1 MTTFNCKRSLAGILL
16 SSLAAMAAQDLPKQ
30 DSPKKDLR
38 AFYSINCV
46 VCHGADGSARG
57 ADGSRLKGQD
67 FTDAKEM
74 KGFSDA
80 ELAKTIRK
88 GKIFGRMPSFKD
100 RLSEAEIMEMV
111 LQVVRKAEKG
121 KAIAPEAPS
130 K

>member
-1 MTTFNCKRSLAGILL
+1 MTVPFAKRGLL
-16 SSLAAMAAQDLPKQ
+16 VLLLTGLPGLAAQEPA
-30 DSPKKDLR
+30 KKDLR
-38 AFYSINCV
+38 AFYSINCI

-74 KGFSDA
+74 KDFTDE

-100 RLSEAEIMEMV
+100 RLSEAEIMELV
-111 LQVVRKAEKG
+111 QQIVRKAEKG
-121 KAIAPEAPS
+121 KVITPEATT

>member
-1 MTTFNCKRSLAGILL
+1 MTFFISKRTLAILL
-16 SSLAAMAAQDLPKQ
+16 IAGLPGKAAQAVQEP
-30 DSPKKDLR
+30 PKKDLR
-38 AFYSINCV
+38 AFYAINCV

-67 FTDAKEM
+67 FTNTKEM
-74 KGFSDA
+74 KGSTDA

-88 GKIFGRMPSFKD
+88 GKLFGRMPPFKD
-100 RLSEAEIMEMV
+100 QLSEAEIMEMV

>member
-1 MTTFNCKRSLAGILL
+1 MTISISK
-16 SSLAAMAAQDLPKQ
+16 SSLAILILAGWPCLAAQNPE
-30 DSPKKDLR
+30 KKDLR
-38 AFYSINCV
+38 AFFSINCS

-67 FTDAKEM
+67 FTNSKDM
-74 KGFSDA
+74 KGFTDA

-111 LQVVRKAEKG
+111 QGVVRKAEKG
-121 KAIAPEAPS
+121 KAIAPEAPV

>member
-1 MTTFNCKRSLAGILL
+1 MTSSIPKHSRTIMLLACLPA
-16 SSLAAMAAQDLPKQ
+16 LAVLAREEPA
-30 DSPKKDLR
+30 KKDLR
-38 AFYSINCV
+38 AFFAINCI

-67 FTDAKEM
+67 FTNPKDM
-74 KGFSDA
+74 KGFTDA

-88 GKIFGRMPSFKD
+88 GKAFGRMPSFKD

-121 KAIAPEAPS
+121 KTIAPEEPV

>member
-1 MTTFNCKRSLAGILL
+1 MTTFSCKRSLAGILL
-16 SSLAAMAAQDLPKQ
+16 SSLAAMAAQ

-111 LQVVRKAEKG
+111 QQVVRKAEKG
-121 KAIAPEAPS
+121 KAITPEAPQ

>member
-1 MTTFNCKRSLAGILL
+1 MNGSIPKRSLTIILL
-16 SSLAAMAAQDLPKQ
+16 SCLPSLATQAAQEPA
-30 DSPKKDLR
+30 KKDLR
-38 AFYSINCV
+38 AFYSINCS

-67 FTDAKEM
+67 FTDFKEM
-74 KGFSDA
+74 KGMTDA

-121 KAIAPEAPS
+121 KAIVPEAPA

>member
-1 MTTFNCKRSLAGILL
+1 MNPSCSSLTLPILL
-16 SSLAAMAAQDLPKQ
+16 MAVLPNLAAQDAKGPAKQ
-30 DSPKKDLR
+30 DLR
-38 AFYSINCV
+38 AFFSINCA

-67 FTDAKEM
+67 FTNAKEM
-74 KGFSDA
+74 KDFTDA

-100 RLSEAEIMEMV
+100 RLSEAEIMEFV
-111 LQVVRKAEKG
+111 QQIIRKAEKG
-121 KAIAPEAPS
+121 KVIAPETPA

>member
-1 MTTFNCKRSLAGILL
+1 MTLSIPKRTMAVLLLAGLPG
-16 SSLAAMAAQDLPKQ
+16 LAGPAAQEP
-30 DSPKKDLR
+30 PKKDLR
-38 AFYSINCV
+38 AFFAINCS

-74 KGFSDA
+74 KDFTDA

-100 RLSEAEIMEMV
+100 RLSEAEIMELV
-111 LQVVRKAEKG
+111 QQIIRKAEKG
-121 KAIAPEAPS
+121 RIIAPEAS
-130 K
+130 AK

>member
-1 MTTFNCKRSLAGILL
+1 MTFSIPKRSLAILVL
-16 SSLAAMAAQDLPKQ
+16 ASLPGPAAQAVQEPA
-30 DSPKKDLR
+30 KKDLR
-38 AFYSINCV
+38 AFYSVNCI
-46 VCHGADGSARG
+46 VCHGVDGSARG

-67 FTDAKEM
+67 FTDSKEM
-74 KGFSDA
+74 KSFSDA

-111 LQVVRKAEKG
+111 QQIIRKAEKG
-121 KAIAPEAPS
+121 KAIAPEEPS

>member
-1 MTTFNCKRSLAGILL
+1 MTITLSSRPLALILLAGLTGL
-16 SSLAAMAAQDLPKQ
+16 TAQEPL
-30 DSPKKDLR
+30 KKDLR
-38 AFYSINCV
+38 AFYGINCS

-67 FTDAKEM
+67 FTNSKEM
-74 KGFSDA
+74 KDFTDA

-100 RLSEAEIMEMV
+100 RLREAEIMEMV
-111 LQVVRKAEKG
+111 QQVVSKAEKG
-121 KAIAPEAPS
+121 KVIAPDAAA

>member
-1 MTTFNCKRSLAGILL
+1 MTSSIPKRSLTIILL
-16 SSLAAMAAQDLPKQ
+16 ACLPSLAAQTAPEPAKT
-30 DSPKKDLR
+30 DLR
-38 AFYSINCV
+38 AFYSINCI

-74 KGFSDA
+74 KKFTDS
-80 ELAKTIRK
+80 ELVKTIRK
-88 GKIFGRMPSFKD
+88 GKAFGRMPSFKD

-121 KAIAPEAPS
+121 KVIAPEAPA

>member
-1 MTTFNCKRSLAGILL
+1 MTFSISKRSLAILL
-16 SSLAAMAAQDLPKQ
+16 LAGLPGLAAQAIQEP
-30 DSPKKDLR
+30 SKKDLR
-38 AFYSINCV
+38 AFYSVNCI

-67 FTDAKEM
+67 FTDSKEM
-74 KGFSDA
+74 KSFSDA
-80 ELAKTIRK
+80 ELAMTIRK

-111 LQVVRKAEKG
+111 QQIIRKAEKG
-121 KAIAPEAPS
+121 KAIVAEAPS

>member
-1 MTTFNCKRSLAGILL
+1 MSPSFSSLILPILL
-16 SSLAAMAAQDLPKQ
+16 MAALPNLAAQDAKGPAKQ
-30 DSPKKDLR
+30 DLL

-67 FTDAKEM
+67 FTNAKEM
-74 KGFSDA
+74 KDFTDA

-100 RLSEAEIMEMV
+100 RLSEAEIMELV
-111 LQVVRKAEKG
+111 QQIIRKAEKG
-121 KAIAPEAPS
+121 KVIAP
-130 K
+130 